1 MGNDWKPWRVWL
13 TAGGFL
19 AGWFMACFIV
29 VFFITMF
36 AVVALRLLGVGV

>member
-1 MGNDWKPWRVWL
+1 MNKNYRVWL
-13 TAGGFL
+13 TAGAFL